1 LKTETEQSTK
11 VVDDEVK
18 AENKKLLRILADK
31 VDIDE
36 VKRVLSDFE

>member
-1 LKTETEQSTK
+1 
-11 VVDDEVK
+11 VVDDEMK
-18 AENKKLLRILADK
+18 AENKKVLRILADK